1 MGVFEDVI
9 MGSGGTNVTR
19 RRERRSQPRV
29 PNLRVAST
37 GLSASLWELELVPPI
52 ALARL
57 ERDIAALASRAEE
70 PNIFFDPLV
79 LQAAWPRLNGLL
91 AKRGCWMACLWE
103 TMGSE
108 QRRLRLFLPIAVQR
122 TGIMPQTVLQPLANE
137 FMPIGTPLVDPET
150 AGEACETLLQ
160 LLADPALKLP
170 HILDMTWMRSDG
182 AVTRH
187 LVAAAERLG
196 LPNGASRKHDRAVLT
211 AKDVGRV
218 TSVRDVAGKKTA
230 KEFARLNRRLE
241 ETAPVSFHIHTEQEA
256 VLDAF
261 EAFIGLELAGWKGRR
276 ATALYNHKK
285 ITAFSRE
292 ISARLAVAGACEI
305 VEMRHGTRVIASL
318 ILFGRGGD
326 RVTWKIAFAED
337 LYKASPGQQ
346 VMIEATLALLKRQ
359 SFARADSLAVRDHPM
374 INRLW
379 PDRLAICDMTIA
391 LDAGEAR
398 ALQRTIAA
406 KERWDR
412 WRGRAKRLL
421 EPFRSR

>member
-9 MGSGGTNVTR
+9 MGGGADVTR
-19 RRERRSQPRV
+19 RRERRSQTRL
-29 PNLRVAST
+29 PNLRATST
-37 GLSASLWELELVPPI
+37 GLSANLWELELVPPI

-57 ERDIAALASRAEE
+57 EGDITSLAQRAQE

-91 AKRGCWMACLWE
+91 ARRGCWMACLWE
-103 TMGSE
+103 TMGD
-108 QRRLRLFLPIAVQR
+108 RPRTLRLFLPMAVQH
-122 TGIMPQTVLQPLANE
+122 TGILPQKVLQPLANE
-137 FMPIGTPLVDPET
+137 FMPIGTPLVDPST

-170 HILDMTWMRSDG
+170 RILDMTWMRGDG

-187 LVAAAERLG
+187 LAEAADRLG
-196 LPNGASRKHDRAVLT
+196 LPNAASRKHDRAVLT
-211 AKDVGRV
+211 AANADAI
-218 TSVRDVAGKKTA
+218 TTIRDVVGKKTA

-241 ETAPVSFHIHTEQEA
+241 EEAPVSFRIHTEQEA

-292 ISARLAVAGACEI
+292 IAARLAVAGACEI
-305 VEMRHGTRVIASL
+305 VEMRHGARIVASL

-346 VMIEATLALLKRQ
+346 VMIEATLALLKRKA
-359 SFARADSLAVRDHPM
+359 FVRADSLAVRDHPM

-379 PDRLAICDMTIA
+379 PDRLAIKDVTIA
-391 LDAGEAR
+391 LDRNGTRELA
-398 ALQRTIAA
+398 RTIAA
-406 KERWDR
+406 KQRRDR
-412 WRGRAKRLL
+412 WRALAKRLVAPL
-421 EPFRSR
+421 RTR